1 MLIIVLI
8 FHRQIWDRRVPICP
22 VHLLWQTLDKG
33 MISFFAM
40 SFVKNNIQAIKVTLL
55 YLICHFSKP
64 AVSLNS
70 VKDKK
75 NLTNCSLIF

>member
-1 MLIIVLI
+1 MLIIVVI

-33 MISFFAM
+33 ISFFAM

-64 AVSLNS
+64 AASLNS

-75 NLTNCSLIF
+75 N